1 VPNSLFELSV
11 RIRMPSQYL
20 SLNIVL
26 SLFFILVGN
35 ISLAAEQSGTSQQQE
50 AQQNLQA
57 VSSAIDEI
65 QSWLENANRRQSEEE
80 QNLREAELEFSSLNQ
95 SLTATENSITES
107 ESEIATL
114 NAEQMRFESEKSEQ
128 EENLR
133 SLIRRAYLSGEQG
146 FLKLLLNQED
156 LSKSARMLHYYR
168 VFSESQVKQIEEFER
183 LIEELADTNRQLEIE
198 VASLSDQ
205 KIELDRQS
213 VALTEANTLKQIALT
228 DLTNS
233 ITSQRA
239 ELEQLE
245 INQAEIQQLIE
256 EINRAVEQLA
266 TATNFNEQK
275 GKLSL
280 PLDGPVIERFGERVG
295 SSDLRR
301 QGIVLRAEE
310 GTPVQAIH
318 GGRVVFANWLRG
330 SGLLII
336 VDHGEGFMSLYGAN
350 QALSRSAGDVV
361 SAGDIL
367 ATSGH
372 TSTGSEGSRAGIYF
386 EIRVHGQAE
395 NPADWIEGI

>member
-1 VPNSLFELSV
+1 MPNSLFELSV

-183 LIEELADTNRQLEIE
+183 P
-198 VASLSDQ
+198 
-205 KIELDRQS
+205 
-213 VALTEANTLKQIALT
+213 
-228 DLTNS
+228 
-233 ITSQRA
+233 
-239 ELEQLE
+239 
-245 INQAEIQQLIE
+245 
-256 EINRAVEQLA
+256 
-266 TATNFNEQK
+266 NE
-275 GKLSL
+275 
-280 PLDGPVIERFGERVG
+280 
-295 SSDLRR
+295 
-301 QGIVLRAEE
+301 
-310 GTPVQAIH
+310 
-318 GGRVVFANWLRG
+318 
-330 SGLLII
+330 
-336 VDHGEGFMSLYGAN
+336 DHQHL
-350 QALSRSAGDVV
+350 DVV
-361 SAGDIL
+361 DEIAMLEGDDGRPKL
-367 ATSGH
+367 KRG
-372 TSTGSEGSRAGIYF
+372 
-386 EIRVHGQAE
+386 
-395 NPADWIEGI
+395 